1 MWMVGKLMIKT
12 DKKLYNTTEK
22 LKIMDFILP
31 ELNFDVLVEAIKNL
45 SDKTFKVWI
54 FFNLIQQ
61 DVILNKKSI
70 MEYFDLTPDEY
81 DVVLKE
87 LIEKGYYQEEG

>member
-1 MWMVGKLMIKT
+1 MIIKT

-70 MEYFDLTPDEY
+70 MEHFDLTPDEY
-81 DVVLKE
+81 DIVLKE
-87 LIEKGYYQEEG
+87 LIEKGYYQEEGL

>member
-1 MWMVGKLMIKT
+1 MIIKT

-70 MEYFDLTPDEY
+70 MEHFDLTPDEY

-87 LIEKGYYQEEG
+87 LIKKGYYQEEG

>member
-1 MWMVGKLMIKT
+1 MIIKT
-12 DKKLYNTTEK
+12 DKQLYNTTKKLK

-61 DVILNKKSI
+61 DVILNKKSL

-81 DVVLKE
+81 DIVLKE
-87 LIEKGYYQEEG
+87 LIKQGYYQEEG